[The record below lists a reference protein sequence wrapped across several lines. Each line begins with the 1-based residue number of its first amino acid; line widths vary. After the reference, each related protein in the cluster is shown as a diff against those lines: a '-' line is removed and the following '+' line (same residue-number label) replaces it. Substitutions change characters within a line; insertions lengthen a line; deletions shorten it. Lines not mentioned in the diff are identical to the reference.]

1 MSVATDTSPGGGASA
16 PAGASLDASADRD
29 LPFRAGQRTAARR
42 RAAPLVVG
50 PWLSAQAVNVTR
62 HAEAL
67 RPFGIDEFGT
77 GDEAP
82 SQGHL
87 LAVNRLIGTLR
98 DGLMKMTDGV
108 TEATRTVAQGPT
120 VAAMQHM
127 AHVKDRAHTWVRG
140 IEKIWDF
147 YFELF
152 GQRQSRFA
160 PWLLS
165 CDRIA
170 LDCYQYAYLGVGTAK
185 SVPAPPP
192 FCYMRTGFSPATYR
206 RGIPL
211 TRLGKQLNPFPLIQL
226 PYHRLVNPWT
236 LGAMLHEVSHN
247 LQTDLGLSR
256 AIPRAIAKRLLD
268 AGLSPSVVGTW
279 ARWNRETFADLSGLL
294 LGGPCIVGSLLDIL
308 ARSPEVMVRF
318 APRAPHPTPILRA
331 YLNFEL
337 LRRMG
342 YPEWA
347 RRYQALWQRLYP
359 DPRAGNIPARIV
371 DTLADVIPLVV
382 DTIGFQP
389 FGELGGRRLV
399 QVLRFE
405 DKEQAMIEEA
415 AGRLAQGTDPGVVP
429 ARFLIGAARV
439 ALERR
444 LASPEAIAK
453 SFYIELARR

>member
-1 MSVATDTSPGGGASA
+1 MVTLS
-16 PAGASLDASADRD
+16 RE
-29 LPFRAGQRTAARR
+29 R
-42 RAAPLVVG
+42 RARVPVLE
-50 PWLSAQAVNVTR
+50 PWLRAQSLNVAR

-67 RPFGIDEFGT
+67 RPFGLDEFGR

-82 SQGHL
+82 SQGHVQ
-87 LAVNRLIGTLR
+87 AVNRLMGILREGLVRLTARVTTTTEEAGR
-98 DGLMKMTDGV
+98 DGAAGE
-108 TEATRTVAQGPT
+108 TEPLQR
-120 VAAMQHM
+120 M
-127 AHVKDRAHTWVRG
+127 ARLKDRAHTWVRG

-170 LDCYQYAYLGVGTAK
+170 LDCYQYAYLGVGVAK

-192 FCYMRTGFSPATYR
+192 FSYMRTGFSPATYR

-211 TRLGKQLNPFPLIQL
+211 QRLGKQLNPFPLIQL

-256 AIPRAIAKRLLD
+256 AVPKAIARALLN
-268 AGLSPSVVGTW
+268 AGVSQGVTSVWVK
-279 ARWNRETFADLSGLL
+279 WNRETFADMAGML
-294 LGGPCIVGSLLDIL
+294 LGGPSIIGSLLDIL
-308 ARSPEVMVRF
+308 ARGPEVMVRF
-318 APRAPHPTPILRA
+318 TPRAPHPTPIIRG

-337 LRRMG
+337 MKRMG
-342 YPEWA
+342 YEAHAARFRKIWA
-347 RRYQALWQRLYP
+347 RLYP
-359 DPRAGNIPARIV
+359 SLRAGSIPDAV
-371 DTLADVIPLVV
+371 VGTLADVIPLVV
-382 DTIGFQP
+382 DTICYRP
-389 FGELGGRRLV
+389 FKELGGKRLSDA
-399 QVLRFE
+399 LRFA
-405 DKEQAMIEEA
+405 DKEQVMIEEA
-415 AGRLAQGTDPGVVP
+415 AGRLAQGNDPGVVP

-444 LASPEAIAK
+444 LAAPEVITRN
-453 SFYIELARR
+453 FYVELARR